1 MKPLVVVSRALLA
14 IGLVWGASAA
24 ETAGLRAGAAAV
36 NITPSLG
43 APINGGLGPG
53 KAAHVHDELFAK
65 GLVLEAGTNRL
76 AFVVVDSCLIDRE
89 VFDAGKRLAQQ
100 HTGIPMEHILIS
112 CTHTHSAGAVVGVHL
127 CEPDPAYRAWLPAKL
142 SDAIRRAVYNLAPA
156 EAGWGRGQVP
166 QHVFCRRLLI
176 KPGMTYTNQLGFT
189 GEKVKMNWD
198 SPHPADG
205 EPSAPV
211 DPEVFVLSV
220 RHLDG
225 RPLAVLANY
234 SLHYVG
240 GVGPGHISADYFGA
254 FADRIQ
260 QLHGA
265 DRQEPPFVAMMSNG
279 TSGDVNNVDP
289 RQVRTEVP
297 PYSQIRRVAED
308 VALEVQ
314 RVLSAIKY
322 RRDLPLTASTRELRV
337 ATRRPALEEVEQARQ
352 RIAARPVNELAGWAD
367 NYARDTLLL
376 ADFPETVALP
386 LQVLRIGEL
395 TIAAWPGEIF
405 ASSGLELKRRSP
417 AQPLFNIGMAN
428 GWFGYVPPPEQHALG
443 AYETWRARTSPLE
456 TNATVKLIEAFL
468 ELLAPEL

>member
-1 MKPLVVVSRALLA
+1 MAALA
-14 IGLVWGASAA
+14 VGWISMASD
-24 ETAGLRAGAAAV
+24 AGPVGFRAGAAAV
-36 NITPSLG
+36 NITPILG
-43 APINGGLGPG
+43 VPINGGLGSV
-53 KAAHVHDELFAK
+53 KSAHVHDELFAK
-65 GLVLEAGTNRL
+65 GLVLEEGTNRL

-100 HTGIPMEHILIS
+100 HTGIPMERILIS

-127 CEPDPAYRAWLPAKL
+127 CEPDPAYREGLPAKL
-142 SDAIRRAVYNLAPA
+142 SDAVRRAVHNLAPA

-205 EPSAPV
+205 EPCAPV

-240 GVGPGHISADYFGA
+240 GVGPGHVSADYFGV

-260 QLHGA
+260 QLQGA
-265 DRQEPPFVAMMSNG
+265 DRQQPPFVAMMSNG

-289 RQVRTEVP
+289 RQARKDEP

-314 RVLSAIKY
+314 RVLSAIEY
-322 RRDLPLTASTRELRV
+322 RRDLPLMASTRELWV

-352 RIAARPVNELAGWAD
+352 RIAARPVSELTGWAD

-376 ADFPETVALP
+376 ADFPAMVALP

-395 TIAAWPGEIF
+395 TVAAWPGEIF
-405 ASSGLELKRRSP
+405 ASSGLELKRRSL

-428 GWFGYVPPPEQHALG
+428 GWFGYIPPPEQHALG

-456 TNATVKLIEAFL
+456 TNATVKMIEAFL
-468 ELLAPEL
+468 ELLAPEP